1 MTRLVFSGLLAA
13 PLLLVASLT
22 AGPAENGIRF
32 FEERVRRDPDD
43 FIAWNQL
50 ADRYQR
56 QLRHTGDDRF
66 IGLMRQAAEQSLK
79 AVPAE
84 QNTGGLAAL
93 AQAMLTAHRF
103 AETRDAARQLQEL
116 LPGKPR
122 PLELLADAALELG
135 EYEEARKLCEELKN
149 LGGTGISAEPRLARL
164 EIIAGHNDNAREHFE
179 NGLTVAQNSTMAQ
192 PDIIAW
198 FHLQLG
204 ELAFKT
210 GAWEKAAEH
219 YADAEK
225 ASPDWSAIADHLA
238 ELHAA
243 RGQIPEAIA
252 LYEKLVAR
260 TPRPEFFQAL
270 GDLHTLANEPEKAA
284 QSLARA
290 EEAYL
295 RSTSEGAVHFF
306 HHLAGFYADS
316 KPEPAKAIE
325 WARKDL
331 ELRKS
336 IYAWDALAW
345 ALYKNGQAAEAAE
358 AAGKTLATGTRD
370 PHLLY
375 HAGLVRLAAGDILG
389 GRTALQEATAIN
401 PRFNTFHVHR

>member
-1 MTRLVFSGLLAA
+1 MRCPRLAA
-13 PLLLVASLT
+13 LAAFCLALASVRADDPLDGA
-22 AGPAENGIRF
+22 IRF
-32 FEERVRRDPDD
+32 FEERLKRDPDD

-50 ADRYQR
+50 AARYHQK
-56 QLRHTGDDRF
+56 LRRTGEDRF
-66 IGLMRQAAEQSLK
+66 IGLMLQAAEKSLQ
-79 AVPAE
+79 AIPAA
-84 QNTGGLAAL
+84 QNPGGLAAL
-93 AQAMLTAHRF
+93 AQAHLTAHRF
-103 AETRDAARQLQEL
+103 AEARKSAAQLREIQ
-116 LPGKPR
+116 PNKSR

-135 EYEEARKLCEELKN
+135 EYEEARKLCEELKS
-149 LGGTGISAEPRLARL
+149 LGGTDIAAEPRFARL
-164 EIIAGHNDNAREHFE
+164 EIIAGHNDRAREHIE
-179 NGLTVAQNSTMAQ
+179 HGLDQAGDYAATQ
-192 PDIIAW
+192 PDLIAW

-210 GAWEKAAEH
+210 GDWEKAAEH
-219 YADAEK
+219 YASAEK
-225 ASPDWSAIADHLA
+225 AWPEWSAIADHLA
-238 ELHAA
+238 ELRAA
-243 RGQIPEAIA
+243 RGQLSEAIA
-252 LYEKLVAR
+252 LYEKLAER

-270 GDLHTLANEPEKAA
+270 GDLQTLANEPEKAE
-284 QSLARA
+284 QSLTRA
-290 EEAYL
+290 EELYL
-295 RSTSEGAVHFF
+295 RSTNEGGVHFF

-316 KPEPAKAIE
+316 KPEPAKAVE

-358 AAGKTLATGTRD
+358 AAGKALATGARD

-375 HAGLVRLAAGDILG
+375 HAGLIRLAAGDILE

>member
-1 MTRLVFSGLLAA
+1 MTRLVFPVLFVV
-13 PLLLVASLT
+13 PLLLVVSLM

-43 FIAWNQL
+43 FISWNQL

-56 QLRHTGDDRF
+56 QLRRTGEERF

-93 AQAMLTAHRF
+93 AQAQLTAHRF
-103 AETRDAARQLQEL
+103 ADARNTARQLRDL
-116 LPGKPR
+116 LPDKSR
-122 PLELLADAALELG
+122 PLELLVDAALELG

-149 LGGTGISAEPRLARL
+149 LGEAGIAVESRFARL
-164 EIIAGHNDNAREHFE
+164 EIIAGHNDRAREHFE
-179 NGLTVAQNSTMAQ
+179 NGLNQAAEYAATQ
-192 PDIIAW
+192 PNLIAW

-210 GAWEKAAEH
+210 GDWEKAAEH
-219 YADAEK
+219 YASAEK
-225 ASPDWSAIADHLA
+225 AAPDWYAAADHLA

-252 LYEKLVAR
+252 LYEKLTAR

-290 EEAYL
+290 EELYL

-316 KPEPAKAIE
+316 KPDPAKAIE

-345 ALYKNGQAAEAAE
+345 ALYKNGQAAEAAK
-358 AAGKTLATGTRD
+358 AAGEALATGTRD

-375 HAGLVRLAAGDILG
+375 HAGLIRLAAGDILG
-389 GRTALQEATAIN
+389 GRTALQEATAVN